1 MSYTATTTGRYG
13 IIGFASDKKITFH
26 SDHSSVVYAGQMSTT
41 TSAVQP
47 TYTGD
52 YHIAI
57 NSSTRS
63 SNYDMGHIIQYDI
76 TLDVDFFIPFYC
88 PNHNNQEICIMDV
101 INEGTKWVVNLLF
114 SGTSSQAPTV
124 YAFAPLTELP
134 SSSVTLNDFGIA
146 VYDSNSDL
154 VFTDSKR
161 PLRIDDVVSIT
172 HPSSIRTGAK
182 GSVGYSG
189 GSSTSHVNFT
199 ADQSSTYSGSTSNTA
214 NKLYSIVPYAYGGLA
229 YSNDGDGENCCF
241 PFCLLVR
248 PYVWSYKS
256 WASFRGTVRHPQSSS
271 NHVASWKSDFAG
283 AAYQFNQA
291 SDCGFDGF
299 LGALIGAFLVVF
311 TGGAALAVIG
321 GALAGFVIG
330 DMSTGTTPSIKAY
343 DQDEIFDQSGRPANL
358 MITDKSY
365 YGIT

>member
-1 MSYTATTTGRYG
+1 MSYGIVAYG
-13 IIGFASDKKITFH
+13 TDNKIAFH
-26 SDHSSVVYAGQMSTT
+26 SDYSSVVYAGQMSTT

-52 YHIAI
+52 HHVAI
-57 NSSTRS
+57 NASTRS

-101 INEGTKWVVNLLF
+101 VNQGSKWVVNLLF
-114 SGTSSQAPTV
+114 SGNSNQAPAV

-134 SSSVTLNDFGIA
+134 SSAVTLNSNGIA
-146 VYDSNSDL
+146 VFDGNSDL

-161 PLRIDDVVSIT
+161 PLRVDDVVTIT
-172 HPSSIRTGAK
+172 HPSSIKTNSK
-182 GSVGYSG
+182 GSVSLGANSY
-189 GSSTSHVNFT
+189 TTTQHVNFT
-199 ADQSSTYSGSTSNTA
+199 ANQESSFSASVNNTS
-214 NKLYSIVPYAYGGLA
+214 NKLYSIVPSAYGGLA
-229 YSNDGDGENCCF
+229 YINNGSGTIVCAQIFGIVISSKQYAFE
-241 PFCLLVR
+241 
-248 PYVWSYKS
+248 YKS
-256 WASFRGTVRHPQSSS
+256 WASFRGVLRHPQ
-271 NHVASWKSDFAG
+271 NQATQIATWKADFGG
-283 AAYQFNQA
+283 AAYQYVDT
-291 SDCGFDGF
+291 SCGIGGL
-299 LGALIGAFLVVF
+299 LGAILGIIAVVF

-330 DMSTGTTPSIKAY
+330 EMTVGTMPSIKAY
-343 DQDEIFDQSGRPANL
+343 DQDEVFDQNSRPVNL

>member
-1 MSYTATTTGRYG
+1 MSYGIVAYG
-13 IIGFASDKKITFH
+13 TDNKIAFH
-26 SDHSSVVYAGQMSTT
+26 SEYSSVVYAGQMSTT

-52 YHIAI
+52 FHIAI

-101 INEGTKWVVNLLF
+101 VNQGTKWVVNLLF
-114 SGTSSQAPTV
+114 SGNSNQAPTV

-134 SSSVTLNDFGIA
+134 SSAVTLNSNGIA
-146 VYDSNSDL
+146 VFDGNSDL

-161 PLRIDDVVSIT
+161 PLRIDDVVTIT
-172 HPSSIRTGAK
+172 HPSSIRTASK
-182 GSVGYSG
+182 GSCGYSG
-189 GSSTSHVNFT
+189 GSSTCHVNFT
-199 ADQSSTYSGSTSNTA
+199 SDVTPSNYSGSVTNTA
-214 NKLYSIVPYAYGGLA
+214 NKLYSIVPSAYGGLA
-229 YSNDGDGENCCF
+229 YQNNGTGSNCCF
-241 PFCLLVR
+241 PFCILVR
-248 PYVWSYKS
+248 PYAWAYKS
-256 WASFRGTVRHPQSSS
+256 WASFRGVVRHPRNST
-271 NHVASWKSDFAG
+271 NPKATWKADFGG

-291 SDCGFDGF
+291 PNCGFGGF

-330 DMSTGTTPSIKAY
+330 EMSIGTVPSIKAY
-343 DQDEIFDQSGRPANL
+343 DQDEIFDQNNRPVKL

-365 YGIT
+365 YGIS